1 MGFFSKLF
9 GSKKSESKTEQV
21 EPTHYNDYL
30 IYPEPKQ
37 EGGQF
42 RIAGRICKEINGE
55 LKTHHFIRSDLLSS
69 RHDAET
75 FMIKKS
81 EMFID
86 QMGEKM
92 FD

>member
-9 GSKKSESKTEQV
+9 GSNKAENNTREV

-42 RIAGRICKEINGE
+42 RIAGRICKEINGV

-81 EMFID
+81 EMFIK
-86 QMGEKM
+86 QMGDKM
-92 FD
+92 FK